1 MPRVVPSQV
10 VTLIDKLFP
19 FTSTQE
25 DTPQA
30 RTTLDHNYSNSL
42 AAIVELADQ
51 IPPELIALEGEN
63 YTAYVSSLAAI
74 RTTII
79 TWQTR
84 GGVQPLSTIQGF
96 GNLNPV
102 TLLRRNLKLCPDEF
116 PALSTATLSFISDA
130 DLRDNLRIDIST
142 SNQALSNGEWK
153 ASTVLA
159 GATVEALLLWALKQR
174 PPTDTTNA
182 VKTLLSNQILNA
194 NPGADLEKWTLHP
207 LIEVAK
213 ELNIIQSSTATQVRL
228 AKDFRNLIHPGK
240 AIRLGQICDRGTALS
255 AVAAIE
261 HVLRDLS
268 R

>member
-10 VTLIDKLFP
+10 VTLIDKLFQ
-19 FTSTQE
+19 FTSSQQ
-25 DTPQA
+25 DTPQG
-30 RTTLDHNYSNSL
+30 RTTLDHNNSNSL

-51 IPPELIALEGEN
+51 IPPELIALEGDN
-63 YTAYVSSLAAI
+63 YTTYVASLAAI

-102 TLLRRNLKLCPDEF
+102 TLLRRCLELCPDAF
-116 PALSTATLSFISDA
+116 PARSVATLSYISDV
-130 DLRDNLRIDIST
+130 DLRENLRIDIST
-142 SNQALSNGEWK
+142 TNQALSNGEWK
-153 ASTVLA
+153 AATVLA
-159 GATVEALLLWALKQR
+159 GATVEALLLWALKQK
-174 PPTDTTNA
+174 PPTDITNA
-182 VKTLLSNQILNA
+182 VNTLLSNQILNA

-207 LIEVAK
+207 LVEVAE
-213 ELNIIQSSTATQVRL
+213 ELNIIKSSTATQVRL

-255 AVAAIE
+255 AAAAIE

-268 R
+268 